1 MSESLPVDCSGCG
14 AGVGQGMVSFFFL
27 LFLLLCSWQF
37 LDWRGNIKRGG
48 GCGEMTGC
56 GMEQAGTGLP
66 NHSCFLSWLAKA
78 V

>member
-1 MSESLPVDCSGCG
+1 
-14 AGVGQGMVSFFFL
+14 
-27 LFLLLCSWQF
+27 
-37 LDWRGNIKRGG
+37 
-48 GCGEMTGC
+48 MTGC